1 MLKLRL
7 QLLLCKSK
15 EACKVRSQVCHKQLT
30 RVRLHKQMPHKRK
43 VSLIGLL
50 KMMVALA
57 SPAHL
62 TVIALDQKGISNTNK

>member
-7 QLLLCKSK
+7 QLRLFKSRVVF
-15 EACKVRSQVCHKQLT
+15 KVRSQACHKQLT
-30 RVRLHKQMPHKRK
+30 RVRLHKQMPPKRK

-62 TVIALDQKGISNTNK
+62 TVIALDQKGISNINK